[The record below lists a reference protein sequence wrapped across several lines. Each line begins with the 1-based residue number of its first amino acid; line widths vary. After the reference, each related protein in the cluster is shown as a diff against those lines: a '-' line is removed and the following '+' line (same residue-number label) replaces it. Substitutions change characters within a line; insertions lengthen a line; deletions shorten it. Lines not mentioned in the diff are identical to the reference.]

1 MQEVEV
7 SSLKYL
13 GSMVQHLSWVY
24 KAETDFIRTNIVDL
38 ICCFLV
44 LIKIIISLSDL
55 SSLNC
60 FINISQSINMRK
72 LHFLYRFST
81 GRDQTHVLRTL
92 QILPKKKKMGC
103 WLRW

>member
-1 MQEVEV
+1 M

-60 FINISQSINMRK
+60 FINITQSINMRK

-81 GRDQTHVLRTL
+81 GTDQTRVVYIADLTKG
-92 QILPKKKKMGC
+92 KKKGGC